1 VRPARQSDYFQCPR
15 DALPCR
21 AAHAPPPALSPSSPR
36 SGPTATKPPRQG
48 WRPSKA
54 ALAWGAAGLAAVL
67 VLALGL
73 ALGLP
78 SGSSSG
84 DSSVTVTG
92 GAAPS
97 CAAAAAG
104 APGALPRPTRY
115 DVELRF
121 EATHFVVE
129 LDAPRGGAP
138 ESFLAATS
146 VAFELPEPA
155 GCVVLHADGL
165 NFTRA
170 VLRIPAAAGAAGAEE
185 EVELCTG
192 ADACAA
198 AVAPLALADPA
209 NSAQTNLVGVD
220 LAGRVLPAGARPILE
235 FEYAA
240 PFGAATNA
248 SGVHRSAPFAECAPG
263 RGCAPRAL
271 VTSQLERLGARRVF
285 PARDTPADKAVFRLT
300 VVAPAAEA
308 PVVLGNM
315 PQAARNE
322 DEVSGL
328 STIVFEETPPM
339 SPYLLALA
347 AGRLEEAPGGGPVA
361 GAGGEEGLEVR
372 AWAVP
377 GRELEM
383 GEALRL
389 ARLAAPYYED
399 YLAYTLPIP
408 KLDLVA
414 VPGRAGAMENW
425 GLILL
430 DERRALV
437 NASAA
442 GAYDYAE
449 AASVVCHEVGHQW
462 VGDLATVGVWEDLY
476 FQEGLVS
483 ALEYGCMEAAAP
495 GLEADVLKL
504 RVVPPAD
511 NPGSPHDGPLY
522 RALELAADPLAPPA
536 RPKSDFALGAPGAE
550 AATYAKPAAWMLML
564 EEYVDAAYGYLR
576 DTSGTAGAAAAAAA
590 AAGFSPSRGMWQD
603 AVRAT
608 VRGGALGTA
617 TVFDLFGGLAD
628 AVAAGLAAAGPGLG
642 PAALVP
648 ANNFVTKM
656 RGVVAAEGDDAALRA
671 LGADGD
677 GNSPG
682 AWAYSAGYPLLRV
695 DLPELVTPDNYF
707 QTLVNIG
714 TNQSRFCSWGGGAD
728 ARAWGASDATAAAVE
743 AACAS
748 PVRFST
754 TLALDNLTDCALGG
768 ARAPGAGSLTTD
780 VGAWENGTLA
790 AERWVANL
798 DGVRLWRTRYAPQ
811 HLANLLEEV
820 AILEGCEGAAAALS
834 PTGGEGACCA
844 DRSDVAEAASLLSDA
859 IALALTG
866 DYPGDAALEAV
877 AAAGFAP
884 VTSTPVG
891 RYLLLLPAAEALQR
905 LRPLVQ
911 ERPKCAARLDR
922 LRAEMLAPHV
932 APLLAAVGK
941 PAEAGAGPEARA
953 DLLQRLAAAP
963 LLRLAALNPSD
974 AGGGGAAAV
983 APAAAPGGR
992 RRLAQ
997 ADADVAPAPAPA
1009 PAPAADAPA
1018 AAPAAPA
1025 EAAAALNADA
1035 QRRLCALLPGTPVFA
1050 DFVVNASAP
1059 GDSAAAAAA
1068 AAAPPVSP
1076 DLLPAVYAAAA
1087 AMAPAC
1093 AAEVAPLLEGTA
1105 ALAAAPGGEAG
1116 WAVRAAL
1123 LRCWLFSPAAAEAE
1137 RCLLSLPYSA
1147 GAGDG
1152 STALRVLALA
1162 SALEPPPEAP
1172 LALRARFA
1180 ERRHITREL
1189 RPALVATAARQG
1201 ADAWIGIASY
1211 LGNAATFAPASD
1223 CAVLDLM
1230 LPATTAAERA
1240 QLEEL
1245 LDSTAAA
1252 CPEEVR
1258 VRARGRAAQR
1268 AAVAGPAGD
1277 SMCAWL
1283 EARYP

>member
-1 VRPARQSDYFQCPR
+1 MRPALPVCFQCPC

-21 AAHAPPPALSPSSPR
+21 AAHAPPPALSPPSRR
-36 SGPTATKPPRQG
+36 SGPTATKPARQG

-92 GAAPS
+92 SATPS

-104 APGALPRPTRY
+104 PPGALPRPTRY

-121 EATHFVVE
+121 EAAHFVVE

-138 ESFLAATS
+138 ESFLAAAA
-146 VAFELPEPA
+146 VAFELPEAA

-170 VLRIPAAAGAAGAEE
+170 VLRLPAAGAAAGAAGE
-185 EVELCTG
+185 EVELCAG

-209 NSAQTNLVGVD
+209 NSAQTNLIGVD
-220 LAGRVLPAGARPILE
+220 LAGRVLPAGARPVLE
-235 FEYAA
+235 FEYTA
-240 PFGAATNA
+240 PFGESTNA
-248 SGVHRSAPFAECAPG
+248 SGVHRSAPFAACAPG

-300 VVAPAAEA
+300 AVAPAVEA

-315 PQAARNE
+315 PQAARAE
-322 DEVSGL
+322 DEASGL

-361 GAGGEEGLEVR
+361 GAGEKELEVR

-377 GRELEM
+377 GREGEM

-389 ARLAAPYYED
+389 ARVAAPYYED

-437 NASAA
+437 NGSAA
-442 GAYDYAE
+442 GAYDVVE

-462 VGDLATVGVWEDLY
+462 VGDLATIGAWEDLY

-495 GLEADVLKL
+495 GLEAAVLKL
-504 RVVPPAD
+504 RVVAPAD

-522 RALELAADPLAPPA
+522 RALEAAADPLAPPA
-536 RPKSDFALGAPGAE
+536 RPTSDFALGAPGAE
-550 AATYAKPAAWMLML
+550 VATYAKPAAWMLML

-576 DTSGTAGAAAAAAA
+576 DANATADAAAA
-590 AAGFSPSRGMWQD
+590 AAGFSPSQGLWQD

-628 AVAAGLAAAGPGLG
+628 AVAAGLAAAEPGLG

-671 LGADGD
+671 LGADGN

-682 AWAYSAGYPLLRV
+682 AWAYSAGYPLMRV
-695 DLPELVTPDNYF
+695 DLPALVVPGNYF

-714 TNQSRFCSWGGGAD
+714 TNQSRFCAWGGGGAN
-728 ARAWGASDATAAAVE
+728 ARDWGASDETAAAVE

-754 TLALDNLTDCALGG
+754 TLLLDNLTDCALGG
-768 ARAPGAGSLTTD
+768 ARGAGAGALTTD

-820 AILEGCEGAAAALS
+820 AALEGCEDAAGALS

-844 DRSDVAEAASLLSDA
+844 DRSDIAEAASLLSDA
-859 IALALTG
+859 VALALTG

-911 ERPKCAARLDR
+911 ERPECAARLDR

-932 APLLAAVGK
+932 GPLLEAVGAK
-941 PAEAGAGPEARA
+941 AEAGAGPEARA

-974 AGGGGAAAV
+974 ACGGAAA

-997 ADADVAPAPAPA
+997 ADADAAFAPAPAPVA
-1009 PAPAADAPA
+1009 FAPA

-1025 EAAAALNADA
+1025 EAAAALDANA
-1035 QRRLCALLPGTPVFA
+1035 QRRLCALLPGTPMFA
-1050 DFVVNASAP
+1050 DFLVNASTP
-1059 GDSAAAAAA
+1059 GDAAAAAAA

-1087 AMAPAC
+1087 AMPPAC
-1093 AAEVAPLLEGTA
+1093 AAEVAPLLVGTA
-1105 ALAAAPGGEAG
+1105 ALAAAPDGEAG

-1123 LRCWLFSPAAAEAE
+1123 LRCWLFSPASAEAE
-1137 RCLLSLPYSA
+1137 RCLLALPYSA

-1180 ERRHITREL
+1180 ERRHATREL

-1201 ADAWIGIASY
+1201 ADAWLGIARY

-1223 CAVLDLM
+1223 CAALDLM

-1245 LDSTAAA
+1245 LGSTAAA